1 MLIASSLLYCSGG
14 NSHQGG
20 DGEAGS
26 SESEGGGSSEG
37 GDGSSEEESSET
49 DLSGGS
55 VQAGLHALHFA
66 VQSGDLD
73 QVVLLKQQRPLT
85 DKESSLYWRIA
96 LYHLLVTISQLELS
110 MDANGTF
117 SLAG

>member
-1 MLIASSLLYCSGG
+1 VFVLIASSLLYCSGG

-26 SESEGGGSSEG
+26 SESEGGGSSE
-37 GDGSSEEESSET
+37 EESSKT

-96 LYHLLVTISQLELS
+96 LYHLLVTIPNSNYQWMQTALS
-110 MDANGTF
+110 VL
-117 SLAG
+117 LAK